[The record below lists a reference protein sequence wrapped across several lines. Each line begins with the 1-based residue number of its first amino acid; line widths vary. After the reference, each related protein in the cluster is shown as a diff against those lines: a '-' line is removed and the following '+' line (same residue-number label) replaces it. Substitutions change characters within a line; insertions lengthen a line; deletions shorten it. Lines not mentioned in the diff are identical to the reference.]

1 MRPFILLL
9 FLIGFIFL
17 VSGYLELYFKNKIE
31 NKKIEYRYIPR
42 NVYDNM
48 SSNNLDEQFNFMFDS
63 NDIRPQS
70 NLV

>member
-1 MRPFILLL
+1 MLL

-48 SSNNLDEQFNFMFDS
+48 SSNNLDEQFNFMFDA